1 MDLLEYQLLRI
12 EDNFIENGRYLE
24 AVAHLEK
31 LLNKYP
37 TNVEIVFLLGVVYH
51 LLGIEYQKVNKHGL
65 AIECFTKAN
74 EIHPKINGLELR
86 LMYSARLMIKD
97 EGLEKLNQYNINENT
112 LYKIRSKYYYDS
124 ESYKQA
130 IAELKKLLVINP
142 TPWPTYMFIAKNY
155 QKIGD
160 AEKAFRFYDKA
171 LSLDSNELG
180 EIIGSLIEKSFL
192 YLKRNNFKDASITL
206 HRLLEIITEDIE
218 NNLYSLD
225 FICNHDECD
234 EVIEICEQQ
243 IVRNPKNIHAILSK
257 GIIFLLK
264 RDLIEAKHTFSTA
277 IFSAPKNPRSHFCFG
292 VISYLLEEP
301 KKAIKSI
308 LLACALDFTNNYY
321 NTFYKHLTKSEFP

>member
-1 MDLLEYQLLRI
+1 MDFIEYQLLRI
-12 EDNFIENGRYLE
+12 EDNFIESGRYKE
-24 AVAHLEK
+24 AIDHLER

-37 TNVEIVFLLGVVYH
+37 TNAEIVFLLGAAYNF
-51 LLGIEYQKVNKHGL
+51 LGVAYQKVNKHGL
-65 AIECFTKAN
+65 AIECFTRAN
-74 EIHPKINGLELR
+74 EIDPKINGLELR

-124 ESYKQA
+124 ELYNQA
-130 IAELKKLLVINP
+130 IAELKKLMVINP

-171 LSLDSNELG
+171 LSLDSNELE

-192 YLKRNNFKDASITL
+192 YIKCNNFKDASITL

-218 NNLYSLD
+218 NHLYSLD
-225 FICNHDECD
+225 FMCDYDECD
-234 EVIEICEQQ
+234 EVLEICEQQ
-243 IVRNPKNIHAILSK
+243 LLRNPKNIHAILSK
-257 GIIFLLK
+257 GLIFLLI
-264 RDLIEAKHTFSTA
+264 RDLIEAKNTISAA
-277 IFSAPKNPRSHFCFG
+277 ILLAPKNPISHFCFG
-292 VISYLLEEP
+292 VIFYLLEEP

-308 LLACALDFTNNYY
+308 LSACALDFTNNYY
-321 NTFYKHLTKSEFP
+321 NVFYKHLTKSEFA

>member
-1 MDLLEYQLLRI
+1 MDLIEYQLLRL
-12 EDNFIENGRYLE
+12 EDNFIENGRYEE
-24 AVAHLEK
+24 AIDHLK
-31 LLNKYP
+31 RLLNKYP
-37 TNVEIVFLLGVVYH
+37 ANAEIIFLLGVAYQ
-51 LLGIEYQKVNKHGL
+51 LLGVAYQKVNKHGL

-74 EIHPKINGLELR
+74 EIDPKINGLELR
-86 LMYSARLMIKD
+86 LMYSARLMIKE

-124 ESYKQA
+124 ELYRQA
-130 IAELKKLLVINP
+130 IDELKKLMVINP

-180 EIIGSLIEKSFL
+180 QILSSLIEKSFL
-192 YLKRNNFKDASITL
+192 YIKCKNFKDASITL
-206 HRLLEIITEDIE
+206 HRLLEVVTEDIE
-218 NNLYSLD
+218 NRLYSLD
-225 FICNHDECD
+225 FICNQDECD

-243 IVRNPKNIHAILSK
+243 LVRNPDNLYAILSK

-264 RDLIEAKHTFSTA
+264 KDFIEAKHTFSTA
-277 IFSAPKNPRSHFCFG
+277 IFLAPKNPISHFCFG
-292 VISYLLEEP
+292 VICYLLEEP

-308 LLACALDFTNNYY
+308 LSACALDFTNNYY
-321 NTFYKHLTKSEFP
+321 NVFYKHLNSAHL

>member
-12 EDNFIENGRYLE
+12 EDNFIENGRYVE
-24 AVAHLEK
+24 AIAHLEQ

-37 TNVEIVFLLGVVYH
+37 TNAEIVFLLGVVYH
-51 LLGIEYQKVNKHGL
+51 LLGIAYQKVNKHGL
-65 AIECFTKAN
+65 AIECFIKAN

-160 AEKAFRFYDKA
+160 AEKAFCFYDKA

-192 YLKRNNFKDASITL
+192 CLKCNNFKDASITL
-206 HRLLEIITEDIE
+206 HRLLEIITENIE
-218 NNLYSLD
+218 NDLYSLD

-234 EVIEICEQQ
+234 EVIEICEKQT
-243 IVRNPKNIHAILSK
+243 VRNPKNIHAILSR

-264 RDLIEAKHTFSTA
+264 RDLIEARHTFSTA
-277 IFSAPKNPRSHFCFG
+277 IFLAPKNPRSHFCFG

-301 KKAIKSI
+301 KRAIKSI
-308 LLACALDFTNNYY
+308 LLACALDFTNNRY
-321 NTFYKHLTKSEFP
+321 NTFYKHLTKS